1 MKVAHFE
8 FIGEEVNGEESTF
21 NLNIQVSK
29 WVGGKSFKSEKK
41 QKQKKKSR
49 EKKLGEGGGEKIKL

>member
-1 MKVAHFE
+1 
-8 FIGEEVNGEESTF
+8 
-21 NLNIQVSK
+21 
-29 WVGGKSFKSEKK
+29 VGGKSFKSEKK